1 MQIALLKEKNKPKSA
16 KTFEPLKK
24 NKGVELR
31 NLADL
36 QRNSQETVDSKAKL
50 FEKSK
55 LYEKLGAYFLA
66 IFKTIYCV
74 LAETG
79 ANIKETLVDF
89 SQKRLDNESIENRR
103 EFESQRKRFYEEKK
117 REFAERE
124 KEIVERRIQHARGD
138 LYKEIDR
145 SEAERL
151 QWEKQAFKEIEQ
163 GITEES

>member
-1 MQIALLKEKNKPKSA
+1 M
-16 KTFEPLKK
+16 
-24 NKGVELR
+24 
-31 NLADL
+31 
-36 QRNSQETVDSKAKL
+36 
-50 FEKSK
+50 
-55 LYEKLGAYFLA
+55 
-66 IFKTIYCV
+66 
-74 LAETG
+74 
-79 ANIKETLVDF
+79 VDF
-89 SQKRLDNESIENRR
+89 QQKRIDSEPVESRR

-163 GITEES
+163 GITEESLLFLLIFVHFFCNFVEFY